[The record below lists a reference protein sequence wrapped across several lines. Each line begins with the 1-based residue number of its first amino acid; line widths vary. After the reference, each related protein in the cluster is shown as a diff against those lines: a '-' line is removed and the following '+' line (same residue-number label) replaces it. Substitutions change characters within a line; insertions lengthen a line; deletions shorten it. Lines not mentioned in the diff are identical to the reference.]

1 MSMTKIRFTAE
12 DCLKNFGRMVE
23 PGPNGARPI
32 TTYEEYRRNQG
43 IPLTGA
49 TPQTNPGPSFKN
61 HKRPPEKFPRGRPR
75 KVKDA
80 IECKSSYTLEVN
92 GTNRLVRKR
101 MDKLP
106 KYIYITG
113 ELWTSYT
120 GMADDIRMPS
130 KILLAFLN
138 SIIWSRDTPKWNY
151 AEYGYEDKDSVIIAP
166 RLIAECLQIKYKT
179 LHTALK
185 NLEKKG
191 YISIIDY
198 KPVKQTRWVKKNKKT
213 GEEEDITQ
221 RRAVPKREFA
231 PHLNNEEAIWYITIL
246 EKFVYDPKS
255 PIPYV
260 RMPVKGYLEVS
271 ELVGDAAAVYYFYL
285 RGLATWY
292 WRKRKKK
299 VKPDQVLIRADLLYH
314 LSSIVPYSNWAIE
327 DHLKRLRRE
336 KLMARADD
344 PAYDVIYKP
353 VKEAHK

>member
-1 MSMTKIRFTAE
+1 MSIPKSKFTAE
-12 DCLKNFGRMVE
+12 DYLKNFGTMVGI
-23 PGPNGARPI
+23 GPAGTRPALSYEDYQKSAGI
-32 TTYEEYRRNQG
+32 TQPR
-43 IPLTGA
+43 A
-49 TPQTNPGPSFKN
+49 TPQTNLKPSFKN
-61 HKRPPEKFPRGRPR
+61 RKKPPEKYPRGRP
-75 KVKDA
+75 KKIKDA
-80 IECKSSYTLEVN
+80 IECKSSYTLEIN
-92 GTNRLVRKR
+92 KINQMVRKR

-106 KYIYITG
+106 KYIYMTG

-120 GMADDIRMPS
+120 GMADDIKMPS

-185 NLEKKG
+185 NLERKG
-191 YISIIDY
+191 YISITDY

-213 GEEEDITQ
+213 GEEEEIIQQKAVSKQ
-221 RRAVPKREFA
+221 RFA
-231 PHLNNEEAIWYITIL
+231 PHLRNREAIWYITIL

-260 RMPVKGYLEVS
+260 RIPVKGYLEVS
-271 ELVGDAAAVYYFYL
+271 KLVGDAATVYYFYL

-299 VKPDQVLIRADLLYH
+299 VKPDQVLVRADLLYH
-314 LSSIVPYSNWAIE
+314 LSSIVPYSDWAIE

-336 KLMARADD
+336 KLMARAND

-353 VKEAHK
+353 VKEARK